1 MRHMALGEGNQYLEE
16 YLKGFIENLQEH
28 IEEDLVKFKL
38 WMNLD
43 IS

>member
-16 YLKGFIENLQEH
+16 YLKEFIENLQEH
-28 IEEDLVKFKL
+28 IEEDLVKVKL